1 MNPTLEAL
9 SRRKSVR
16 AYTDRPISPDAK
28 KAILNA
34 ALQAPT
40 AGNMTLYT
48 ILDITDPAIKARLAV
63 TCDDQPFIA
72 SAPMVLIFC
81 ADYHRWYELF
91 KRHVSPLRAPSHG
104 DLLLANADALIAA
117 QNAVVAAESLGIG
130 SCYIGDITEQFEI
143 HRQLLQL
150 PDYVVPACMLCFGYP
165 TQQQLDREKPPRF
178 SPEHIVHENGYSP
191 EKAGAEAMEQML
203 LQRSELPDGLTIQ
216 EWTRRFCARKWNS
229 DFSAEMSRSCGE
241 MIRSWCGGED

>member
-16 AYTDRPISPDAK
+16 AYTDQPIPPQAK
-28 KAILNA
+28 TAILNA

-48 ILDITDPAIKARLAV
+48 ILDITDPALKARLAV
-63 TCDDQPFIA
+63 TCDNQPFIA
-72 SAPMVLIFC
+72 EAPMVLIFC

-130 SCYIGDITEQFEI
+130 SCYIGDITEQFEL
-143 HRQLLQL
+143 HRELLNL
-150 PDYVVPACMLCFGYP
+150 PQHVVPTCMLCFGYP
-165 TQQQLDREKPPRF
+165 SQQQLDREKPPRF
-178 SPEHIVHENGYSP
+178 RIDDIVHENGYSP
-191 EKAGAEAMEQML
+191 EKAGAMEQML
-203 LQRSELPDGLTIQ
+203 LQRQELPDGLSLD
-216 EWTRRFCARKWNS
+216 EWVQRFCARKWNS
-229 DFSAEMSRSCGE
+229 DFSEEMSRSCRE
-241 MIRSWCGGED
+241 MIQSWCGGEA